1 MTFLDYAARGKTA
14 WWLYPVTAV
23 VGFAGGM
30 ALTTLVLIG
39 AMIGGLTPADLSV
52 ELKTPS
58 HPIIF
63 FPLIG
68 LIFGSVL
75 LGYVGAVRLIQAKRF
90 GDIVGHWRWSAFAV
104 GAGLWLAV
112 QTLATGADA
121 LLNPDDIKIT
131 ASAATTTLAAAAV
144 LGLAVQ
150 TFAEEFIF
158 RGFLTQAILRA
169 TRRPIVAALI
179 SGAVFGAMH
188 IPNGTPQALDA
199 AAFGVVTALIA
210 IRTGGLA
217 FGYGLHL
224 VNNLYGA
231 VVVVSTHDVFK
242 GAPGVLTQST
252 PIRFGWD
259 AALSVATLLLALWV
273 ATRTRATP

>member
-14 WWLYPVTAV
+14 WWLYPITAL
-23 VGFAGGM
+23 VGFVGGM
-30 ALTTLVLIG
+30 ALATIVLIG
-39 AMIGGLTPADLSV
+39 AMVAGLTSADLSV

-58 HPIIF
+58 HPTLF

-68 LIFGSVL
+68 LIFGAVL
-75 LGYVGAVRLIQAKRF
+75 LGYVGAIRLIQAKRF
-90 GDIVGHWRWSAFAV
+90 GDIVGHWQWRAFAI
-104 GAGLWLAV
+104 GAGLWLGV
-112 QTLATGADA
+112 QGLATGADA
-121 LLNPDDIKIT
+121 WLNPGDIKIT
-131 ASAATTTLAAAAV
+131 ASAATTTLAAVAL

-169 TRRPIVAALI
+169 TRRPIIAALI
-179 SGAVFGAMH
+179 SGAVFGALH

-224 VNNLYGA
+224 ANNFYGA

-242 GAPGVLTQST
+242 GAPGLLTQST

-259 AALSVATLLLALWV
+259 AALSLATLLLALWA
-273 ATRTRATP
+273 ATRTRATR